1 MKKIADNA
9 TKSRRNNNKAI
20 RTIISLVVL
29 VVVFGYFIASF
40 IRLLQNPASTVVIK
54 QGQISQEEIA
64 SGYIIRDETVVK
76 GENYKNGMEQI
87 VDEGSK
93 VAKDE
98 SIYRYYSNG
107 EKDLKQK
114 ILMIDLKIQKAIE
127 NNTDQL
133 FSTDTK
139 LLDTQISQE
148 LKKVNLLNNI
158 QKIKEEKNNLNAFI
172 TRKAK
177 ISGDLSPK
185 GSYLKKLVDERNE
198 YESRLNKET
207 EYVKSSRS
215 GIVSYRVDGLE
226 ETLNTNDITKYN
238 KEFLEGLNL
247 KTGQVIPISTEQGKI
262 VNNFICYIAFTSSS
276 KQAKEAKVGNNVQ
289 IILPGSKKV
298 DAKIEN
304 IIEEKNDEKTIILS
318 FREEINNVLSYRKI
332 SFEVIWWNQ
341 EGYKVPN
348 SAIITDGNYY
358 YIIRSKAGYLKRILI
373 KVKKKTDT
381 YSIISKYSASE
392 LEEMG
397 IKMDVATSFSLYDE
411 IVVNPTENQIE
422 SSK

>member
-20 RTIISLVVL
+20 KTIISLVVL
-29 VVVFGYFIASF
+29 VVVFGYFFASF

>member
-20 RTIISLVVL
+20 KTIISLVVL

>member
-1 MKKIADNA
+1 MKKTADNA
-9 TKSRRNNNKAI
+9 TKSRRKNNKAI
-20 RTIISLVVL
+20 KTIISLVVL
-29 VVVFGYFIASF
+29 VVVFGYFFASF

-318 FREEINNVLSYRKI
+318 FREEINNILSYRKI

-348 SAIITDGNYY
+348 SAIITDGNYD